1 MSFYFVWLKADETF
15 DATHHARQDETML
28 HFHIDHEQ
36 GAVPLLF
43 LTVPLASHKR
53 RQKGQRGVLWQKEG
67 DTVHLLFDGIL
78 VGNPAE
84 KKEDFLLLILEAGR
98 KDKKAQMEK
107 ILAVQKQQCFEPLLV
122 APDEQDDSEEILE
135 AGSVLPQWDR
145 VTGQLMLVNIDDK
158 GETVEVGGQFFA
170 DSLEMHQTGR
180 LLSKIR
186 CAVTAEWVQRY
197 DGVLELGPLIQR
209 AGERGYLST
218 LTPHAVQQRWWKKDY
233 PLQRTG
239 YEILESNLT
248 AVTPPSTG
256 GLNLYPLK
264 SASFTVEGAP
274 RTVPHVWFVPS
285 LKVQWHYRQKRKE
298 TVHLDIPYAETG
310 EVLDLTMRLQNICS
324 PIALPAWAPN
334 HVYPLH
340 RLVQHAGIVY
350 RSTMV
355 HRSGP
360 VFEPPYWEKYATWPT
375 AMEDPSQ
382 WSFFK
387 TARGTQVISH
397 VVERLYAYGLF
408 LGPRLEIHCRLPF
421 VVGRQ
426 LRGHEQVRLVDPRL
440 PEGTVIA
447 EVITYRLIAEGDTG
461 ERWAEVTAV
470 VRTNAKTGGA
480 LTPLQEVK
488 KAEGILD
495 PRLIQAEDLV
505 QRIFLKDAAQA
516 QNATLQ
522 GKKFPTL
529 QAAHRFLATMP
540 TRLRVELKDLKRT
553 EELSHVWQ
561 VQLRPGIQPSQ

>member
-1 MSFYFVWLKADETF
+1 MAK
-15 DATHHARQDETML
+15 
-28 HFHIDHEQ
+28 
-36 GAVPLLF
+36 
-43 LTVPLASHKR
+43 
-53 RQKGQRGVLWQKEG
+53 KG
-67 DTVHLLFDGIL
+67 DIPHLLFDGIL
-78 VGNPAE
+78 VANPAE
-84 KKEDFLLLILEAGR
+84 QKEEFLVMVLEAGGPHK
-98 KDKKAQMEK
+98 KDQLERA
-107 ILAVQKQQCFEPLLV
+107 LVVQKQQSFEPLLV
-122 APDEQDDSEEILE
+122 APEEENDPEEILE
-135 AGSVLPQWDR
+135 AGSLLPHWDR
-145 VTGQLMLVNIDDK
+145 VTGQLTLVNIHDK
-158 GETVEVGGQFFA
+158 GEIVEVGAQLFA
-170 DSLEMHQTGR
+170 ESLTVQKRGR
-180 LLSKIR
+180 LLSKVR
-186 CAVTAEWVQRY
+186 CALTAEWVQRY
-197 DGVLELGPLIQR
+197 DGVLDLGPLIQR

-264 SASFTVEGAP
+264 SASFTVEGPP
-274 RTVPHVWFVPS
+274 RTVPHVWFMPS
-285 LKVQWHYRQKRKE
+285 LKMQWHYRQKRKE

-355 HRSGP
+355 HRSGA

-387 TARGTQVISH
+387 TARGTDVITH
-397 VVERLYAYGLF
+397 VLDRLSGYGLF
-408 LGPRLEIHCRLPF
+408 LGPRLEVRCRLPF
-421 VVGRQ
+421 ALGRR

-440 PEGTVIA
+440 PHGQVVA
-447 EVITYRLIAEGDTG
+447 HVITYRLIAEGDTG

-470 VRTNAKTGGA
+470 VRTNAKPEGA
-480 LTPLQEVK
+480 LTPLQQVK

-495 PRLIQAEDLV
+495 PRFIQAEDLV
-505 QRIFLKDAAQA
+505 QRIFLKDAAAA
-516 QNATLQ
+516 QNAALQ

-540 TRLRVELKDLKRT
+540 TRLRIELKDLKRT

-561 VQLRPGIQPSQ
+561 AAVR